1 MDLNK
6 PILFFDCSYVIFYRY
21 YAIKGWYKRA
31 YEQEIDVDKVFQ
43 NEDFMAKYD
52 SSFEKT
58 IVDIC
63 KKYNTHSSNVIFAK
77 DCSREKIWRTSIY
90 PQYKASRDDRSNS
103 FNGDIFKHTYNVLF
117 PKLQRKYGFYT
128 LYQNHL
134 EADDLI
140 AIVVSYLREQG
151 YDTTMTI
158 ITNDNDYVQL
168 YKHNVNIYNLQNK
181 SLRDRISNV
190 DTYLSHKIIV
200 GDKSDNIK
208 SVGKKIGDKTAQKML
223 DDVATYTK
231 IMSQPGV
238 EDQYNLN
245 KTLIDFDNIPD
256 NLVQEARKLFK
267 EIKIDKGIYD
277 TCVDI

>member
-1 MDLNK
+1 MDHNK
-6 PILFFDCSYVIFYRY
+6 SFLFFDCSYVIFYRY

-31 YEQEIDVDKVFQ
+31 LEKDIDVENVLQD
-43 NEDFMAKYD
+43 EEFMAKYD
-52 SSFEKT
+52 STFEKT
-58 IVDIC
+58 IIDIC
-63 KKYNTHSSNVIFAK
+63 KKYNTPLTNVMFGK
-77 DCSREKIWRTSIY
+77 DCSRDKIWRTSLY

-117 PKLQRKYGFYT
+117 PKLQEKYGFHT

-140 AIVVSYLREQG
+140 AIFVAYVREKG
-151 YDTTMTI
+151 FDTTMTI

-181 SLRDRISNV
+181 SLRDRITNV
-190 DTYLSHKIIV
+190 DTYLHHKIIV

-208 SVGKKIGDKTAQKML
+208 SVGKKIGEKTAQKML
-223 DDVATYTK
+223 DDPATYTK

-238 EDQYNLN
+238 QEQYDLN
-245 KTLIDFDNIPD
+245 KTLIDFENIPEH
-256 NLVQEARKLFK
+256 LVKDVRSQIENYLRK
-267 EIKIDKGIYD
+267 
-277 TCVDI
+277 